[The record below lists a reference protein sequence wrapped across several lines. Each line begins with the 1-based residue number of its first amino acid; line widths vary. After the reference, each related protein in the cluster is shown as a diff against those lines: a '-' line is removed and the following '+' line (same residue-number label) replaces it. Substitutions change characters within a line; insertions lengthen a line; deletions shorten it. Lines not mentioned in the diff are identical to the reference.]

1 MITQEELNKRQPIVQ
16 KLLEEQL
23 SGPKTF
29 CEAEE
34 VPASFVE
41 RKEASRLAGRN
52 YKMLWRLFNIYGLDY
67 CVKDGKYFYS
77 KKGLGVLVKEKK
89 PKRMKAIGLGTI
101 HKALLYR
108 PKHSDYEF
116 EKEKRFP
123 HCNLPFDIYLPK
135 QNIAVEIQG
144 PQHFFLAGNWAGS
157 LEKAHETL
165 AAQLARDTAKRNY
178 CESHGIDLVW
188 ITVDSDLNDFFKYL
202 QNRQTCSEWFH
213 RSHLSYEE
221 WTTNFEKWLLFSY
234 RKGDFLKEFQK
245 QSYNYLYNKRK

>member
-1 MITQEELNKRQPIVQ
+1 MITQEELNRRQPIVQ

-34 VPASFVE
+34 IPANFVE

-52 YKMLWRLFNIYGLDY
+52 YKSLWRLFNLYGLDY
-67 CVKDGKYFYS
+67 CVKDGKFFYS
-77 KKGLGVLVKEKK
+77 KKGLDVLVKEKK
-89 PKRMKAIGLGTI
+89 PKGMKAIGLGTI

-108 PKHSDYEF
+108 LKQSEYEF

-144 PQHFFLAGNWAGS
+144 PQHFFLAGNWASS

-165 AAQLARDTAKRNY
+165 AAQLARDTTKRNY

-188 ITVDSDLNDFFKYL
+188 ITVDSDLNDFFKYI
-202 QNRQTCSEWFH
+202 QDRQTCSEWFH
-213 RSHLSYEE
+213 RGHLGYEE
-221 WTTNFEKWLLFSY
+221 WTTDFEKWLLLSY
-234 RKGDFLKEFQK
+234 KKEDFLKEFQK
-245 QSYNYLYNKRK
+245 QSYNCL